1 MYLVTATKTV
11 NGASAT
17 LYSGTFEFSIAL
29 GTWFEASGVN
39 FVNDGATLTI
49 VKVYRIIQ
57 FGRHMPSRT
66 SVSKLCGLTERRIR
80 TRV

>member
-49 VKVYRIIQ
+49 VKV
-57 FGRHMPSRT
+57 
-66 SVSKLCGLTERRIR
+66 
-80 TRV
+80 